1 MKKYINAE
9 LQIVRLNNNDKKYIN
24 AELQI
29 VRLNNNDVIVT
40 SMNTPNNQVGNGTQL
55 APERRKSIWD

>member
-9 LQIVRLNNNDKKYIN
+9 LQIVRLNSS
-24 AELQI
+24 
-29 VRLNNNDVIVT
+29 DVIAT
-40 SMNTPNNQVGNGTQL
+40 SMNTPNTTVGNGTQL